1 MNFLEIR
8 NRIIQCLSEYLQCS
22 IMLNNQQNPEAEY
35 PYLFYSAAPY
45 TPEGGQGDYQLEKLA
60 DGYLEKRTGEASCT
74 FSFTCCSTDREVGNE
89 YVLGEDEAFR
99 FADKAAGWFLHA
111 GYDTIAGMGIT
122 VDDVSAVQDRSTLM
136 VDEEARRYGFD
147 VRIRYVRTDTRKI
160 GTIEHVVTKKGD
172 SNEL

>member
-1 MNFLEIR
+1 M
-8 NRIIQCLSEYLQCS
+8 
-22 IMLNNQQNPEAEY
+22 
-35 PYLFYSAAPY
+35 
-45 TPEGGQGDYQLEKLA
+45 EKLD

-147 VRIRYVRTDTRKI
+147 IRIRYVRTDTRKI

>member
-1 MNFLEIR
+1 MDIWR
-8 NRIIQCLSEYLQCS
+8 NGPGKPAVPFPLH
-22 IMLNNQQNPEAEY
+22 A
-35 PYLFYSAAPY
+35 AAPIGRSV
-45 TPEGGQGDYQLEKLA
+45 TK
-60 DGYLEKRTGEASCT
+60 
-74 FSFTCCSTDREVGNE
+74 

-147 VRIRYVRTDTRKI
+147 IRIRYVRTDTRKI